1 MISSDSNNI
10 IIYKYENNQF
20 IKQSIIKISYQSY
33 LQKIKDDEFCAL
45 ISDDSLRFYKMKEN
59 EFIEDKK
66 IKEIKTDFTILKN
79 LELNKEEKNDN
90 SIEKINIKKI
100 ALVNNDYLCVCG
112 DKNNIYIIDL
122 KKHEIEKIIILN
134 PKSNFVSI
142 INWINDSILIL
153 DQKGV
158 LYFFN
163 LFEEINTLYFYD
175 VIPKYGESLLV
186 FPFGIKRISFDQKLD
201 SININ
206 NLEKYLIYGNHIDEI
221 LKKGF
226 KNIIAFS
233 IGSNIPINYTNYFFE
248 KEKNIIE
255 DEFEEDDDFGLDELF
270 I

>member
-20 IKQSIIKISYQSY
+20 IKQSIIKISHQSY

-112 DKNNIYIIDL
+112 DKNNIYLIDL

-134 PKSNFVSI
+134 PKNIFVSI

-153 DQKGV
+153 DQSGV
-158 LYFFN
+158 LFF
-163 LFEEINTLYFYD
+163 
-175 VIPKYGESLLV
+175 
-186 FPFGIKRISFDQKLD
+186 
-201 SININ
+201 
-206 NLEKYLIYGNHIDEI
+206 
-221 LKKGF
+221 
-226 KNIIAFS
+226 
-233 IGSNIPINYTNYFFE
+233 
-248 KEKNIIE
+248 
-255 DEFEEDDDFGLDELF
+255 
-270 I
+270 

>member
-1 MISSDSNNI
+1 MYLEENNLYCFGTLNNKLKLIRLEKKDEESFESKIFQELPLEEDSKYIINIIEVSKNILISSDSNNI

-112 DKNNIYIIDL
+112 DKNNIYLIDL

-134 PKSNFVSI
+134 PKNIFVSI

-153 DQKGV
+153 DQSGV
-158 LYFFN
+158 LFF
-163 LFEEINTLYFYD
+163 
-175 VIPKYGESLLV
+175 
-186 FPFGIKRISFDQKLD
+186 
-201 SININ
+201 
-206 NLEKYLIYGNHIDEI
+206 
-221 LKKGF
+221 
-226 KNIIAFS
+226 
-233 IGSNIPINYTNYFFE
+233 
-248 KEKNIIE
+248 
-255 DEFEEDDDFGLDELF
+255 
-270 I
+270 